1 MAEGPRPAPGA
12 FRVALL
18 LPRRGPS
25 GMFGPACRAAAELA
39 AAEVER
45 DGGVGGRRVELV
57 DVDAGADPA
66 AVAREVAA
74 LVGTGA
80 VDAVTGWHLSTVR
93 RAVAP
98 VVAGRVPYVYATAYE
113 GGEQHDGVLC
123 SGELPGEQVV
133 AALRWLGEQA
143 GLRRWFVVGDD
154 YVWPRTTARRVARAL
169 AASGTALTGSRFVP
183 LGCDDETTWRA
194 AVQACARSGAD
205 GVLMLLVG
213 TDGVRFNRAFAAAGL
228 DAAMFRFS
236 PFMDETMLL
245 ASGPD
250 ATRGLFASAGWFA
263 GLPGASAAEF
273 SRGFATA
280 FDLLAGT
287 GPAGTSAAPAPGTMA
302 EATYSALRLL
312 AGLGGG
318 EHPGV
323 EHVRRALAG
332 AAWDSPHGTVRL
344 RRGVAGH
351 PVHVAVADGAVFDV
365 LARVNGGRGRPGTSG

>member
-1 MAEGPRPAPGA
+1 MAERPHPAPGA
-12 FRVALL
+12 YRVALL

-39 AAEVER
+39 AAEVDR
-45 DGGVGGRRVELV
+45 DGGVGGRPVELV
-57 DVDAGADPA
+57 DVDAGAEPA
-66 AVAREVAA
+66 AVAGEVAA
-74 LVGTGA
+74 LLAAGA
-80 VDAVTGWHLSTVR
+80 VDAVSGWHLSTVR

-113 GGEQHDGVLC
+113 GGERHDGVLC

-133 AALRWLGEQA
+133 AALEWLRGAA
-143 GLRRWFVVGDD
+143 GLRHWFVVGDD
-154 YVWPRTTARRVARAL
+154 YVWPRATARRVARAL
-169 AASGTALTGSRFVP
+169 STAGTGLRGSRFVP
-183 LGCDDETTWRA
+183 LGCRDEGTWRS
-194 AVQACARSGAD
+194 AVADCARSGAD

-228 DAAMFRFS
+228 DAAMARFS

-287 GPAGTSAAPAPGTMA
+287 GPAGPTPAPGTMA

-318 EHPGV
+318 DRPQV
-323 EHVRRALAG
+323 ADVRRALAG

-344 RRGVAGH
+344 SRGVVGH
-351 PVHVAVADGAVFDV
+351 PVHVALADGVGFDV
-365 LARVNGGRGRPGTSG
+365 LARVSGAGDVPRA